1 MEYSSSED
9 EELVEDFI
17 DVEDDTG
24 TENIDQGTAVVAS
37 QIHAIHPS
45 DGTMPPTGN
54 ELLMAADVVGKNDEP
69 RMGMEF
75 ESDAAARAFYNAYAL
90 RFGFGIRVARSR
102 SERRK
107 GVEVLVM
114 KRFVCLKEGHH
125 KKKPV
130 EPSNKKKRKRLSIRD
145 GCPAMMEVVR
155 RGPDKW
161 VITKL
166 VLEHNHVIA
175 SADRAREVQLR
186 RLSGKFQEHEN
197 QLQEMRRNV
206 FGDTD
211 AQGLFDY
218 FKRMQS
224 ENSGFFCS
232 IQVDNKNCVSNA
244 VWVDARARIA
254 YTYFGDAV
262 YFDTTYSQNENMLPF
277 AAFTGV
283 NHHGDTVVFGCALIL
298 DRTESSYGWI
308 FETWLAAMDKRLPFS
323 FTTDEGKGMAAA
335 VAKVFPQ
342 CFHRLCRWRILSRCK
357 KKLTDVYTRFPG
369 FHDELKRCINGCDT
383 VPVFDMVWGSILDKY
398 GLRDDTWLQSL
409 YEIRHK
415 WVPAYLTSSFSAELS
430 LTHRVETVSRFHR
443 NNFSARV
450 SLSTFITR
458 FDQYVD
464 GLYASEARKDIIS
477 FPPEQL
483 LKTNT
488 VLEKQA
494 ASIYTRAAFETFQV
508 ELIEALQHYA
518 VKVQDGPY
526 MKYYVQR
533 DGDSPARHTVFYNV
547 AEKKAW
553 CDCCQFAFS
562 AILCRHVLGVFVLDG
577 VIMLPEPCIT
587 KRWTKKAKTG
597 PELIGLNVGN
607 ESGSADSVVS
617 RYNDLVR
624 DAMKCAEK
632 GAVSAG
638 TFKVAK
644 EVLSKAFME
653 IKGLREKL
661 NKDALQSAAS
671 R

>member
-24 TENIDQGTAVVAS
+24 TENIDQGTGAMAS
-37 QIHAIHPS
+37 QINGVNPS
-45 DGTMPPTGN
+45 DGSVPPTGN
-54 ELLMAADVVGKNDEP
+54 ELLMAADVIGKNDEP
-69 RMGMEF
+69 HMGMEF
-75 ESDAAARAFYNAYAL
+75 ESDTAARAFYNAYAL

-114 KRFVCLKEGHH
+114 KRFVCLKEGHN

-155 RGPDKW
+155 RGPNKW

-166 VLEHNHVIA
+166 VLEHTHVII

-197 QLQEMRRNV
+197 QLQEVRRNV

-218 FKRMQS
+218 FKKMQS
-224 ENSGFFCS
+224 ENCGFFCS
-232 IQVDNKNCVSNA
+232 IQVDSKNCVSNA
-244 VWVDARARIA
+244 VWVDSRARMA

-262 YFDTTYSQNENMLPF
+262 SFDTTYSQNENMLPF

-308 FETWLAAMDKRLPFS
+308 FETWLAAMDKQLPFS
-323 FTTDEGKGMAAA
+323 ITTDEGKGMTAA

-357 KKLTDVYTRFPG
+357 KKLTDVYRRFPE

-383 VPVFDMVWGSILDKY
+383 VPVFDLFWGSILDKY

-415 WVPAYLTSSFSAELS
+415 WVPAYLTSSFFAELS

-458 FDQYVD
+458 FDQYMD
-464 GLYASEARKDIIS
+464 GLYASEAQKDINS
-477 FPPEQL
+477 LPPEHL
-483 LKTNT
+483 LKTST

-494 ASIYTRAAFETFQV
+494 ASIYTRAAFETFQM

-526 MKYYVQR
+526 MKYYVER
-533 DGDSPARHTVFYNV
+533 DGNPPTRHTVFYNID
-547 AEKKAW
+547 EKKAW
-553 CDCCQFAFS
+553 CDCCRFAFS
-562 AILCRHVLGVFVLDG
+562 GILCRHVLGVFILAG

-587 KRWTKKAKTG
+587 KRWTKKAKMG
-597 PELIGLNVGN
+597 QELIRLNVEN
-607 ESGSADSVVS
+607 ESGSADSVAS

-638 TFKVAK
+638 SFRVAK
-644 EVLSKAFME
+644 EVLCKAFME
-653 IKGLREKL
+653 IKGLRR
-661 NKDALQSAAS
+661 N
-671 R
+671 